1 MASKI
6 IVLGDV
12 NGHIRNVFT
21 KLTSLQLKNNFALA
35 IVAGNLFA
43 GAEDTEAEDTVTD
56 LIMGKIPIPLPTY
69 FTVGSLPLP
78 KRIIEK
84 IEKDEEICPNLHY
97 LAKRSTT
104 KTSEGIKIVA
114 LGGQLDEN
122 VIGGLSKES
131 YLPFHTVGDAKALH
145 GAHTA
150 DILLTTLWPK
160 SIRTGSK
167 IPIPDDSK
175 DPIAGDHIAD
185 LCAALKPRYHFSVSP
200 DYFYER
206 EPFFHAPTSD
216 EPDVR
221 PLTRFISLAPHGNPR
236 KQKALYA
243 FTLQATVDPTA
254 PLPTG
259 TTASP
264 FVARPNERKRTAL
277 EPEPYSR
284 YGGGNDYKRGRGR
297 RGQRQPPPGPGECF
311 FCLSNPN
318 LATHLIASIGDD
330 AYLTIAKGPLTT
342 ATTNASLGIN
352 FPAHALIIPLSH
364 SPTLALIPEEESKN
378 NTYVEMNKYKEAL
391 QKMIARRSENK
402 LGAVTYEISK
412 GNGVHTHWQLIP
424 TPIETIQKGLVEAAF
439 RVEAENLQYPAFEV
453 RDPGIGQNDGDFFR
467 VWIWTPP
474 TDEAP
479 EGITKCITMPF
490 DWNVRFNLQFGRT
503 VLAKLLSLEKR
514 IQWRDCAQT
523 EAEEKQDAESFKAA
537 FKEFDFAL

>member
-12 NGHIRNVFT
+12 NGHIRNAFT
-21 KLTSLQLKNNFALA
+21 KLTTLQLKNNFALA

-43 GAEDTEAEDTVTD
+43 GAEDTEADDTVTD
-56 LIMGKIPIPLPTY
+56 LISGKISIPLPTY
-69 FTVGSLPLP
+69 FTVGSSPLP

-84 IEKDEEICPNLHY
+84 IDQDEEICPNLHY
-97 LAKRSTT
+97 LSKRSTT

-122 VIGGLSKES
+122 IIGGLSTES
-131 YLPFHTVGDAKALH
+131 YLPFHTIGDAKALH

-150 DILLTTLWPK
+150 DILLTTAWPK

-167 IPIPDDSK
+167 IPIPDDAK

-185 LCAALKPRYHFSVSP
+185 LCATLKPRYHFSVSS
-200 DYFYER
+200 DYFFER
-206 EPFFHAPTSD
+206 EPFFHAPTPD
-216 EPDVR
+216 APDVR
-221 PLTRFISLAPHGNPR
+221 PVTRFISLAPHGNSR

-254 PLPTG
+254 PLPVG

-264 FVARPNERKRTAL
+264 FVARPNERKRAAL

-284 YGGGNDYKRGRGR
+284 YGGGNDHKRGRGR

-318 LATHLIASIGDD
+318 LATHLISSIGDE

-342 ATTNASLGIN
+342 ATTNATLGVD
-352 FPAHALIIPLSH
+352 FPAHALIIPLTH
-364 SPTLALIPEEESKN
+364 SPTLSLIPEEESKQK
-378 NTYVEMNKYKEAL
+378 TYDEMKRFKDSL
-391 QKMIARRSENK
+391 QEMVGQRSGNK

-412 GNGVHTHWQLIP
+412 GNGVHTHWQFIP
-424 TPIETIQKGLVEAAF
+424 MPTETIQKGLVEAAF
-439 RVEAENLQYPAFEV
+439 RVEAENLKYPAFEV
-453 RDPGIGQNDGDFFR
+453 RDPEIGQNDGDFFR
-467 VWIWTPP
+467 VWVWTPP
-474 TDEAP
+474 TEEAP
-479 EGITKCITMPF
+479 EGTTKCITMPF
-490 DWNVRFNLQFGRT
+490 DWNVRFNLQFGRI

-523 EAEEKQDAESFKAA
+523 EAEEKKDAEAFKAA
-537 FKEFDFAL
+537 FKKFDFTL

>member
-424 TPIETIQKGLVEAAF
+424 MPIETIQKGLVEAAF

-523 EAEEKQDAESFKAA
+523 EAEEKQDADSFKAA